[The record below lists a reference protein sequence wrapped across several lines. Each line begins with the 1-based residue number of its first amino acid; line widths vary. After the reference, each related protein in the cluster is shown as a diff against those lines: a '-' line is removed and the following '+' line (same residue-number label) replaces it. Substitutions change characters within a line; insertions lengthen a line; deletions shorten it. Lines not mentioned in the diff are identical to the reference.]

1 MTRKDY
7 NMIAEMI
14 RGQLS
19 NLPQLPTKD
28 TAASALSQIY
38 GFRLAVEG
46 VAKALEVDNSKFDR
60 VRFLQACGIE
70 V

>member
-19 NLPQLPTKD
+19 NFPHLLENPT
-28 TAASALSQIY
+28 QFY
-38 GFRLAVEG
+38 GFQIAVEG
-46 VAKALEVDNSKFDR
+46 AAKALEVDNSKFDR